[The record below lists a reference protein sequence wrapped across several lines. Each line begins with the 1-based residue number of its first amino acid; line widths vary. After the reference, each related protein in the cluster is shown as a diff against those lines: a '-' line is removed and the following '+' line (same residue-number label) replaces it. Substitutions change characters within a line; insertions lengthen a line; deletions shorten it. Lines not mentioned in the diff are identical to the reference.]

1 MSDQQGS
8 GPVHLTIDADVRVA
22 DPRRLGT
29 ASVEDLADRLADLIR
44 RHAWEAGLE
53 LTDPQA
59 VRVEVTPI
67 A

>member
-1 MSDQQGS
+1 MSDSQGS
-8 GPVHLTIDADVRVA
+8 GPVHLTVDADVRVT
-22 DPRRLGT
+22 DPRRLGAAST
-29 ASVEDLADRLADLIR
+29 ADLSDRLAELIR